1 MELKRVLAADSRAA
15 KEKAISLYGRDA
27 LILSNDRVN
36 GQVELIVAVDLVADD
51 ALFPTPPR
59 PAAATSAPSSPLIQP
74 PPFSKVMQGTMQR
87 LRQKPAEGRA
97 APATDLPQPEDGERE
112 RERAQE
118 LVAMVKAELA
128 EMRREIRISRETSV
142 WERSANLPI
151 HVQDLATRMREA
163 NISAALRTLLIDEV
177 KAADTQQQAMDHIRT
192 TLQTL
197 LQRKAMAGPLRGTH
211 VVAGPSGGGKT
222 VMMRNIA
229 NAHIPVHGSENMA
242 IISYND
248 NRVGAWPQLQLLS
261 AAAGI
266 ECYKVKSAESLRE
279 LIDSLSD
286 KKLVIVDTP
295 GSQIVENASAVRQ
308 AVDDAVFHLVLPADA
323 SASTVNRFLQLQ
335 DIKWHSLMLTKLDE
349 CTNPWPLLQMLNEQT
364 LPISFESTNSL
375 LGNPDAVK
383 RTIEKMIEAGIALLP
398 VTDSLHVPAQN
409 RFAGDQAAQPIRH

>member
-1 MELKRVLAADSRAA
+1 
-15 KEKAISLYGRDA
+15 
-27 LILSNDRVN
+27 
-36 GQVELIVAVDLVADD
+36 
-51 ALFPTPPR
+51 
-59 PAAATSAPSSPLIQP
+59 
-74 PPFSKVMQGTMQR
+74 
-87 LRQKPAEGRA
+87 
-97 APATDLPQPEDGERE
+97 
-112 RERAQE
+112 
-118 LVAMVKAELA
+118 MVKAELA

-177 KAADTQQQAMDHIRT
+177 KAADTQQKAIDHIRT
-192 TLQTL
+192 RLQTL

-222 VMMRNIA
+222 VMMRNIS
-229 NAHIPVHGSENMA
+229 NAHIPLHGSENMA

-364 LPISFESTNSL
+364 LPISFESNNSL

-398 VTDSLHVPAQN
+398 VTDSLHVPVQN
-409 RFAGDQAAQPIRH
+409 RFTGDQAAQPIRH

>member
-97 APATDLPQPEDGERE
+97 TPAADLPQPEDGERE

-177 KAADTQQQAMDHIRT
+177 KAADTQQEAIDHIRT
-192 TLQTL
+192 RLQTL

-229 NAHIPVHGSENMA
+229 NAHIPLHGSENMA

-364 LPISFESTNSL
+364 LPISFESNNSL

>member
-51 ALFPTPPR
+51 ALLPTPPR
-59 PAAATSAPSSPLIQP
+59 PAAATSAQSSPLIQT

-87 LRQKPAEGRA
+87 LRQKPAAGRA
-97 APATDLPQPEDGERE
+97 TPATDLPQPEDGERE

-229 NAHIPVHGSENMA
+229 NAHIPLHGSENMA

-364 LPISFESTNSL
+364 LPISFESNNSL

>member
-59 PAAATSAPSSPLIQP
+59 PAADTSAQNSPLIQA

-97 APATDLPQPEDGERE
+97 APATDLPQPEDGE

-192 TLQTL
+192 RLQTL

-229 NAHIPVHGSENMA
+229 NAHIPLHGSENMA

-323 SASTVNRFLQLQ
+323 SASTVNRFLQIQ

-375 LGNPDAVK
+375 LDNPDAVK

-409 RFAGDQAAQPIRH
+409 RFTGDQAGQPIRH

>member
-1 MELKRVLAADSRAA
+1 
-15 KEKAISLYGRDA
+15 
-27 LILSNDRVN
+27 
-36 GQVELIVAVDLVADD
+36 
-51 ALFPTPPR
+51 
-59 PAAATSAPSSPLIQP
+59 
-74 PPFSKVMQGTMQR
+74 
-87 LRQKPAEGRA
+87 
-97 APATDLPQPEDGERE
+97 
-112 RERAQE
+112 
-118 LVAMVKAELA
+118 MVKAELA
-128 EMRREIRISRETSV
+128 EMRREIRISRETSA

-211 VVAGPSGGGKT
+211 VIAGPSGGGKT

-323 SASTVNRFLQLQ
+323 SASTVNRFLQTQ
-335 DIKWHSLMLTKLDE
+335 DVKWHSLMLTKLDE

-364 LPISFESTNSL
+364 LPISFESNNSL

-398 VTDSLHVPAQN
+398 VTDSLHVPVQN
-409 RFAGDQAAQPIRH
+409 RFTGDQAAQPIRH

>member
-59 PAAATSAPSSPLIQP
+59 PAADTSAPNSPLIQA

-97 APATDLPQPEDGERE
+97 APATDLPQPEDGD

-192 TLQTL
+192 RLQTL

-229 NAHIPVHGSENMA
+229 NAHIPLHGSENMA

-323 SASTVNRFLQLQ
+323 SASTVNRFLQIQ

-364 LPISFESTNSL
+364 LPISFESINSL
-375 LGNPDAVK
+375 LDNPDAVK

>member
-51 ALFPTPPR
+51 ALFPTQPR
-59 PAAATSAPSSPLIQP
+59 PAADTSAQNSPLIQP

-97 APATDLPQPEDGERE
+97 TPAADLPQPEDGE

-229 NAHIPVHGSENMA
+229 NAHIPLHGSENMA

-323 SASTVNRFLQLQ
+323 SASTVNRFLQIQ

-364 LPISFESTNSL
+364 LPISFESINSL
-375 LGNPDAVK
+375 LDNPDAVK

-398 VTDSLHVPAQN
+398 VTDSLDVPAQN
-409 RFAGDQAAQPIRH
+409 RFTGDQAGQPIRH

>member
-36 GQVELIVAVDLVADD
+36 GQVELIVAVDLVAND
-51 ALFPTPPR
+51 AVFPTQPR

-87 LRQKPAEGRA
+87 LRQKPAAGRA
-97 APATDLPQPEDGERE
+97 TPATDLPQPEDGERE

-229 NAHIPVHGSENMA
+229 NAHIPLHGSENMA

-364 LPISFESTNSL
+364 LPFSFESINSL

>member
-1 MELKRVLAADSRAA
+1 
-15 KEKAISLYGRDA
+15 
-27 LILSNDRVN
+27 
-36 GQVELIVAVDLVADD
+36 
-51 ALFPTPPR
+51 
-59 PAAATSAPSSPLIQP
+59 
-74 PPFSKVMQGTMQR
+74 
-87 LRQKPAEGRA
+87 
-97 APATDLPQPEDGERE
+97 
-112 RERAQE
+112 
-118 LVAMVKAELA
+118 
-128 EMRREIRISRETSV
+128 
-142 WERSANLPI
+142 
-151 HVQDLATRMREA
+151 MREA

-323 SASTVNRFLQLQ
+323 SASTVNRFLQIQ

-364 LPISFESTNSL
+364 LPISFESINSL
-375 LGNPDAVK
+375 LDNPDAVK

-398 VTDSLHVPAQN
+398 VTDSLDVPAQN
-409 RFAGDQAAQPIRH
+409 RFTGDQAGQPIRH